1 MQGGRGRQGKR
12 KSRAAPGISGRC
24 AKHFL
29 LGLLRALRAFV
40 VRRSHI
46 GDLAWEGGI
55 HHEGTK
61 NTKEMQGGRGKQGK
75 E

>member
-1 MQGGRGRQGKR
+1 
-12 KSRAAPGISGRC
+12 
-24 AKHFL
+24 
-29 LGLLRALRAFV
+29 V